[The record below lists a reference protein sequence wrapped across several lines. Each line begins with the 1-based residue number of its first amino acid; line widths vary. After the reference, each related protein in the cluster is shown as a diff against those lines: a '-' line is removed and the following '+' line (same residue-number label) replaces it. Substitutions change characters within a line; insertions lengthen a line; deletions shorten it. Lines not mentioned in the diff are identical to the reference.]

1 MSSGCKIPRFSL
13 TKPVLYVPYYPSKA
27 FVCPA
32 RVLEAYLDKTI
43 TLRRGHDFLFVALNK
58 LHKRVSSQTLSRWIK
73 TTLKDSGI
81 DTSMFTAHSTR
92 HAATSYACTR
102 GISLDVIRS
111 TAGWSNESRTFARF
125 YNRPIVDK
133 NAFARSILAGSDV
146 D

>member
-27 FVCPA
+27 SVCPA